1 MTKEGGVGP
10 IVESVF
16 VPAEPESV
24 YAAFTDGIGAW
35 WPVGTHSVTGVAI
48 EGLQL
53 EAHDGGL
60 LVEVWEDG
68 TRAPWAKVT
77 AVVPGS
83 LLELS
88 WNPGG
93 GQRPAT
99 CVEVAFEPIAG
110 GTQVRVRHSG
120 WEALGEEARMDYV
133 AGWPF
138 VLDRLALHVSRP
150 GPRASWS

>member
-16 VPAEPESV
+16 VPAVPEVV

-35 WPVGTHSVTGVAI
+35 WPVGTHSVTGVAV
-48 EGLQL
+48 EGLDL
-53 EAHDGGL
+53 EAHAGGL
-60 LVEVWEDG
+60 LVEVWADG
-68 TRAPWAKVT
+68 TRAPWARVE
-77 AVVPGS
+77 AVVPPS
-83 LLELS
+83 LISLA

-93 GQRPAT
+93 GAGPAT
-99 CVEVAFEPIAG
+99 SVEVALTPIAG
-110 GTQVRVRHSG
+110 GTQVRVTHSA
-120 WEALGEEARMDYV
+120 WEPLGEEARMDYV

-150 GPRASWS
+150 GPRTDWA

>member
-53 EAHDGGL
+53 EKF
-60 LVEVWEDG
+60 LVIE
-68 TRAPWAKVT
+68 
-77 AVVPGS
+77 
-83 LLELS
+83 
-88 WNPGG
+88 
-93 GQRPAT
+93 
-99 CVEVAFEPIAG
+99 
-110 GTQVRVRHSG
+110 
-120 WEALGEEARMDYV
+120 
-133 AGWPF
+133 
-138 VLDRLALHVSRP
+138 
-150 GPRASWS
+150 